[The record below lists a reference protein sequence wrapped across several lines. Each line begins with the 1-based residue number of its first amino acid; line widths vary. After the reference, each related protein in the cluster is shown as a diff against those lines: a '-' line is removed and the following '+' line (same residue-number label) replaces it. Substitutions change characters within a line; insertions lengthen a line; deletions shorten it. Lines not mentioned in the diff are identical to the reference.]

1 MVLDPTLLLSREEWN
16 EIVDAPMVE
25 GKYIFFYSWAYRDE
39 EINKIISEYAKKVD
53 LDVYV
58 INASKWIAKDPQ
70 KYGFK
75 LFPMSGPETF
85 LNLMK
90 YADKVFVQSFHGVI
104 FANIF
109 KKNFYF
115 MDEHRD
121 NTLDPRLDSILT
133 ILDKKDRVARNA
145 KDIGQFEAID
155 YSRENK
161 LFDKLKTI
169 SEAFLENNI
178 V

>member
-1 MVLDPTLLLSREEWN
+1 
-16 EIVDAPMVE
+16 
-25 GKYIFFYSWAYRDE
+25 
-39 EINKIISEYAKKVD
+39 
-53 LDVYV
+53 
-58 INASKWIAKDPQ
+58 
-70 KYGFK
+70 
-75 LFPMSGPETF
+75 
-85 LNLMK
+85 
-90 YADKVFVQSFHGVI
+90 
-104 FANIF
+104 
-109 KKNFYF
+109 

-161 LFDKLKTI
+161 LFNKLKTI
-169 SEAFLENNI
+169 SEAFLEKNI